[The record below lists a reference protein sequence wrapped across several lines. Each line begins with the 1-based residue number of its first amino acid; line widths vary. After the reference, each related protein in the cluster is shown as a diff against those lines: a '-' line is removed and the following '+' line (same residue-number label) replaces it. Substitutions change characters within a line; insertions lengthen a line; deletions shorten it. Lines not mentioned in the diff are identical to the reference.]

1 MHCTSFPSTFW
12 WCWFVDVVSF
22 GHIQYR
28 VPLWLAHTTCIMN
41 VAHTCMYFLLHLVL
55 ADCWRKKG
63 VSKHMAGAS
72 SVLHCLLFATT
83 ACTCWRARM
92 CCCCFFFT
100 CLMVWCCC
108 AGILQELDHR
118 SVSYG
123 DDHKQQRTAVD
134 DVTAQPGTQ
143 LHAHSLT
150 LVLQHLTLL
159 LPVFYHH
166 TISSWLKFV
175 VTARLSGLKFAVTLH
190 VWLVLSL
197 SCGNL
202 SYSPIRCVCHTK

>member
-1 MHCTSFPSTFW
+1 M
-12 WCWFVDVVSF
+12 SF
-22 GHIQYR
+22 GHLQYR

-41 VAHTCMYFLLHLVL
+41 AAHNVHVFLVAPCFSRLLKKERRHETHGRCVISPSLFVVRDNCVYMLACTNVL
-55 ADCWRKKG
+55 
-63 VSKHMAGAS
+63 
-72 SVLHCLLFATT
+72 LLF
-83 ACTCWRARM
+83 
-92 CCCCFFFT
+92 FT
-100 CLMVWCCC
+100 HLMVWCCC

-197 SCGNL
+197 SCDNL